1 MMIVVLIV
9 GALIVPLCLYAYASS
24 PLAWG
29 MIRDRTIRV
38 RGGAYRAYRE
48 APQVRWIEGR
58 APIVVRVAAFVGFCL
73 GQAIIPGIPGAIVGT
88 LVAFLAWDEARP
100 HAFFVGFV
108 LFAPT
113 GLLVASHVLGAGR
126 ALLQRAPHA
135 AERARTA
142 AVWELGHNVVLL
154 LYLGVIFAVGIRDTD
169 VLLCCGITVV
179 LCVLAIVHACL
190 LFAAANDLEA
200 YDAAAR
206 EAAPASIQPD
216 PSPGGAASIAP

>member
-1 MMIVVLIV
+1 MVILVLIV
-9 GALIVPLCLYAYASS
+9 GAFLIPLCLYAYASS

-29 MIRDRTIRV
+29 MIRDGTIRV

-48 APQVRWIEGR
+48 APQIRWIEGR
-58 APIVVRVAAFVGFCL
+58 APAVVRVAAFTGFCL
-73 GQAIIPGIPGAIVGT
+73 GQAVIPGIPCALGGA
-88 LVAFLAWDEARP
+88 LVACMEWEQPRL
-100 HAFFVGFV
+100 HAFMVGLV

-113 GLLVASHVLGAGR
+113 GILVATHVLGAGL

-142 AVWELGHNVVLL
+142 ASWELGHNIVLL
-154 LYLGVIFAVGIRDTD
+154 LYLGVLFSLGVPDPDG
-169 VLLCCGITVV
+169 LLCCGITLV

-190 LFAAANDLEA
+190 LFVAAADLDA

-206 EAAPASIQPD
+206 ETSPASIQPD